1 MCRALLP
8 SWSGVSDARLEPIA
22 GGITNALHKV
32 TPETAVYREGG
43 PEPVVLR
50 VFGRGTERFL
60 NRETETAALAELNAF
75 GFGAACLGVFNNGR
89 LEPFLADARPVTIE
103 EMATPSVARA
113 VAQTLR
119 RLHACDVRARRGVV
133 ASKNASAS
141 ASASASERTTR
152 GTTIPSQE
160 KPCQTWA
167 IMRSWLDA
175 ATRDLEPGTGD
186 PRLEALELHALRR
199 DVDFLE
205 AATTRKTFRAPIVLL
220 HNDALAG
227 NVMVP
232 NSFRASGTASPLD
245 PTPDVTLI
253 DFEYSCYGPRGFDLA
268 NHLIEHCGFECDWR
282 RLPSR
287 AFRRDFCAAYLSDE
301 AEDEEKVTNLLLETE
316 AFYPVS
322 HLWWGLWAAMQART
336 EKAIEFDY
344 AAYAKKRLDE
354 FRRMRRFAFLYQGD
368 DAHVSGTTDDDAAD
382 LLGPRLPG

>member
-1 MCRALLP
+1 MCRAFLP

-22 GGITNALHKV
+22 GGITNVLHKV

-89 LEPFLADARPVTIE
+89 LEAFLADARPVTIE